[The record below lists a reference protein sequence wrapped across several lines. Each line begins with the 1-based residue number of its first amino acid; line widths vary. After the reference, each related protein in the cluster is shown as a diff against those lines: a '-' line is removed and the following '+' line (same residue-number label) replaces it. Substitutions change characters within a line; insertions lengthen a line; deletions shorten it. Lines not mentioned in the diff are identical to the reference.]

1 MCVCVCQTW
10 GQIQKMYFNFNYKYK
25 YNFFGAELTKFS
37 DISVKI
43 QNKDLDLN

>member
-10 GQIQKMYFNFNYKYK
+10 GQIQKMYFNYKYK

-37 DISVKI
+37 DNSVKI
-43 QNKDLDLN
+43 HNKDLDLN